1 MTHTAQTPGNGPD
14 RATLIMVAVLLS
26 EDIWTDEQIA
36 AYLKVSRRTLARWKH
51 RDDLRL
57 ALDALALLQRRTFH
71 RARQD
76 SRWPYWPADAGP
88 HSPNAWER

>member
-26 EDIWTDEQIA
+26 EEIWTDEQIA
-36 AYLKVSRRTLARWKH
+36 AYLKVSRRTLVLWKH
-51 RDDLRL
+51 REDL
-57 ALDALALLQRRTFH
+57 ALALNALALLQRCTFH

-88 HSPNAWER
+88 QSLNAWER